1 MSILSRIANSWDEY
15 GFEIVLGICVLFIL
29 FYAIYNKSVGKK
41 GTWTKYYNY
50 VNLYNNIDH
59 NAYQK
64 NNSDANNYNYNKKP
78 KDSKGET
85 ECRRVLEKI
94 FRIPFNKSR
103 PNFLSNPVTDGGHN
117 LELDCFNERL
127 GLAVEYDR
135 EQHMKYIPFFHKN
148 KEAFLN
154 QKYRDELKNRM
165 CKDNDII
172 LIRVPYTVK
181 TENIESYLRK
191 ELSKYY
197 KII

>member
-1 MSILSRIANSWDEY
+1 MSILNKIRSSWDEY
-15 GFEIVLGICVLFIL
+15 GFEIVLGLCVLFIL
-29 FYAIYNKSVGKK
+29 FYAVYNKSTGKR

-50 VNLYNNIDH
+50 INFYDN
-59 NAYQK
+59 K
-64 NNSDANNYNYNKKP
+64 NDYRVQVKNSDVDTSNYNKKP

-94 FRIPFNKSR
+94 FRVPFNKSR
-103 PNFLSNPVTDGGHN
+103 PNFLNNPVTDGGHN

-127 GLAVEYDR
+127 GLAVEYDG

-165 CKDNDII
+165 CKDNNII